1 MNIEIAQEWHL
12 FFGCFFFRCDL
23 LRELDLIWRVF
34 KILGVDVDPQKSN
47 GVLAKI

>member
-12 FFGCFFFRCDL
+12 FFFVRCDL

-47 GVLAKI
+47 GVLAKV